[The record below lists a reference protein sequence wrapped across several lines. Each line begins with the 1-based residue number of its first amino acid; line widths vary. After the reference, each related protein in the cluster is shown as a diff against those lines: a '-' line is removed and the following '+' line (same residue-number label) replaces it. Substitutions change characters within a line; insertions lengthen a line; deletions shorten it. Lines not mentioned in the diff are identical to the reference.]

1 MKLNKEQQ
9 EIEGYEKRGKTL
21 VNGDS
26 KETSRQKIDMGRE
39 KGRFLY
45 SPEPLNRRE
54 DISEFRLSPGILYD
68 AGIMF
73 TS

>member
-1 MKLNKEQQ
+1 MKAIKKKGNN
-9 EIEGYEKRGKTL
+9 L

>member
-1 MKLNKEQQ
+1 M
-9 EIEGYEKRGKTL
+9 

-26 KETSRQKIDMGRE
+26 KETSRQKIDMGQE